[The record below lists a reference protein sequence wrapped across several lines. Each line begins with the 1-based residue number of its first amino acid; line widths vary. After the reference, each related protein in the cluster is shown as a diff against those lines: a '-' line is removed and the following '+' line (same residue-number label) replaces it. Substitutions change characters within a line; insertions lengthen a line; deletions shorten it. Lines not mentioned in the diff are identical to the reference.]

1 MIVVTQAH
9 LHELLTDART
19 ALVEYRTEQATAI
32 LDALRKITVPAS
44 ALQSAP
50 PPVVAKRAEKRTRKT
65 SSRRQG
71 VRFAVWTDERA
82 ALLRERFA
90 TCTDD
95 AALLAELNA
104 LPGPPVQ
111 SAKAITLRA
120 YLLGLKRAPE
130 VTHARKVQAG
140 VATQAILRGAN
151 PDAAPKWTA
160 ERIAL
165 LSAEWPTC
173 LDRADLLARINAL
186 PGDPISSLDSMR
198 CYANQKGLRA
208 TAETVRIMRRE
219 GGKRGGLRREAL
231 SAAAEP
237 ASEAPIVPAMEP
249 EPVPPAEPVEPP
261 PVAAPPPVAE
271 PVDEPPSP
279 APGMVRQGDD
289 KREAFDLFDQGA
301 TVRAVAQQMDESVSV
316 VGAWHVEWQRK
327 KVAA

>member
-1 MIVVTQAH
+1 M
-9 LHELLTDART
+9 
-19 ALVEYRTEQATAI
+19 
-32 LDALRKITVPAS
+32 PAS

-50 PPVVAKRAEKRTRKT
+50 PSAPPPVVAKPAEKRTRKT

-71 VRFAVWTDERA
+71 VRFAVWTDDRA

-208 TAETVRIMRRE
+208 TAETVRIMRRD

-231 SAAAEP
+231 SAVAEP
-237 ASEAPIVPAMEP
+237 ASEPLIAPAVEP

-261 PVAAPPPVAE
+261 PVAAPSPVSE
-271 PVDEPPSP
+271 PEPEDEPPAP
-279 APGMVRQGDD
+279 APGMVRKGDD

-301 TVRAVAQQMDESVSV
+301 TVRAVAQQMEESVSV
-316 VGAWHVEWQRK
+316 VGAWHSEWLMQR
-327 KVAA
+327 AAA